1 MTVTERRIDI
11 GEVELALL
19 EAGAGGRPML
29 LVHGFHAAKEDF
41 ADYLERLATRGW
53 HAVSPDLRGHGA
65 SDQPPEESAYSFEI
79 FAADLLA
86 LVDALGWDDVVLLG
100 HSMGGMVVQHA
111 VLKAPERWS
120 ALILMDTTDG
130 PLEGLDP
137 EIVQLGATI
146 ARESGLR
153 ELKRVQDELGAHP
166 LDTPAW
172 LKLVAEHPEHAA
184 YSDRKL
190 FSASAAMYAAM
201 APVFGD
207 PAANP
212 SRLQQLTSLQMPTLV
227 IVGEQDTPFL
237 EPSHRMAAA
246 IPGARLEVIAEGGH
260 SPQFESPD
268 AWWAALSGFLD
279 SLPAA

>member
-1 MTVTERRIDI
+1 MGVTERRVDI
-11 GEVELALL
+11 GEVELAVL
-19 EAGAGGRPML
+19 EAGVGGRPLL

-41 ADYLERLATRGW
+41 ADWLEPLAERGW
-53 HAVSPDLRGHGA
+53 HAVSPDLRGHGS
-65 SDQPPEESAYSFEI
+65 SDQPAEEAAYSFEI

-86 LVDALGWDDVVLLG
+86 LVDALGWTDTVVLG

-111 VLKAPERWS
+111 VLKSPERWG

-137 EIVQLGATI
+137 ELVQLGATI
-146 ARESGLR
+146 ARESGLA
-153 ELKRVQDELGAHP
+153 ELKRITDELDAHP

-172 LKLVAEHPEHAA
+172 LKLVAEKPEHKD

-190 FSASAAMYAAM
+190 LSASPLMYAAM

-212 SRLQQLTSLQMPTLV
+212 DRLPQLATLRLPTLV
-227 IVGEQDTPFL
+227 VVGEQDQPFL

-246 IPGARLEVIAEGGH
+246 IPGARLAVIQDGGH

-268 AWWAALSGFLD
+268 AWWAAVSSFLD
-279 SLPAA
+279 GLA